1 MPIPIKKIYIDNGLE
16 AEGYLEIGAVLN
28 SKSKL
33 NPVKVN
39 YNKLENMGWICN
51 AAIQNLSKD
60 IEKETIYEHT
70 GFRKVNGK
78 LAYLYHGGA
87 IGCKRD
93 IKVDLSGISLER
105 YKFTDNTYDL
115 KESIGTSLSIL
126 DLAKKEMQFHY

>member
-1 MPIPIKKIYIDNGLE
+1 
-16 AEGYLEIGAVLN
+16 
-28 SKSKL
+28 
-33 NPVKVN
+33 
-39 YNKLENMGWICN
+39 MGWICN

-70 GFRKVNGK
+70 GVRKVNGK

-93 IKVDLSGISLER
+93 IKIDLSGISLER

-126 DLAKKEMQFHY
+126 DLAKKEIAIPLLATAYLAALRSLFLEENIPLGFVTWIIWR